1 MSETSHNLFK
11 SHKNH
16 FSIKNYPLNRILVY
30 TLLVLLAAGGYAL
43 LVSGLSL
50 LIAHPIAPD
59 SPIVV
64 GIVVFV
70 IALAI
75 DPVREWLK
83 RPIDAIFLLG
93 ETTFREKLLSFSHDI
108 ANAGDLPAVLLT
120 FRRYVEEALAPEQLH
135 IFTLDL
141 ASNDYTAAPN
151 LQGRPTSGLHLAS
164 TARSPRP

>member
-16 FSIKNYPLNRILVY
+16 FSSKNYPLNRILVY
-30 TLLVLLAAGGYAL
+30 TLLVLLAAEGYAL

-70 IALAI
+70 SLWPSIRSGNGLSGRSTPFSCWVKPPSARNCYPSATTLRM
-75 DPVREWLK
+75 P
-83 RPIDAIFLLG
+83 
-93 ETTFREKLLSFSHDI
+93 ETCW
-108 ANAGDLPAVLLT
+108 
-120 FRRYVEEALAPEQLH
+120 
-135 IFTLDL
+135 
-141 ASNDYTAAPN
+141 
-151 LQGRPTSGLHLAS
+151 
-164 TARSPRP
+164 RSC